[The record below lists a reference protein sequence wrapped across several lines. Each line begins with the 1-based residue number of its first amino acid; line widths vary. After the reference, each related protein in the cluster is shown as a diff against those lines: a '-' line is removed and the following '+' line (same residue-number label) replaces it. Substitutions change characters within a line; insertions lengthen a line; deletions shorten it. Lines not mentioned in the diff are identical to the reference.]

1 MATLWLRHNYYDY
14 LKYNKHLVIIFV
26 IMFDPSLLDLA
37 NFLPKD
43 DTEVIIVGETVVTE
57 YMAYSKEMWSNRNYW
72 LGGQVK
78 LSLTEKITDV
88 LMDKVRKVNVES
100 GDYACDVA
108 AATAAANPLRK
119 SLCFSASNSWEMA
132 SIQRSQ
138 RQFSEIIVVVKRYRE
153 VMRRRVLAELE
164 KTPLNADVNG
174 VIMSLCG

>member
-1 MATLWLRHNYYDY
+1 M
-14 LKYNKHLVIIFV
+14 VVIFV
-26 IMFDPSLLDLA
+26 MFDPSLLDLA

-43 DTEVIIVGETVVTE
+43 DTEVIIAGETVVAE
-57 YMAYSKEMWSNRNYW
+57 YIKYTKEMWSNQNYW
-72 LGGQVK
+72 LGGQLK
-78 LSLTEKITDV
+78 LSPTEKITDS
-88 LMDKVRKVNVES
+88 LMDKVRKINAES

-138 RQFSEIIVVVKRYRE
+138 RQFAEIIVIVKRYRE

>member
-1 MATLWLRHNYYDY
+1 MPWLSHNYYDY
-14 LKYNKHLVIIFV
+14 LKYNKHTVVIFV

-37 NFLPKD
+37 NFLPND
-43 DTEVIIVGETVVTE
+43 TTEVIVVGETVVTE
-57 YMAYSKEMWSNRNYW
+57 YIKYTKETWTNGNYW
-72 LGGQVK
+72 LGGQLK
-78 LSLTEKITDV
+78 LSPTEKITDS
-88 LMDKVRKVNVES
+88 LMDKVRKINAES
-100 GDYACDVA
+100 GDYAC
-108 AATAAANPLRK
+108 
-119 SLCFSASNSWEMA
+119 NSWEMA

>member
-1 MATLWLRHNYYDY
+1 MVGYKPGLRHNYYDY
-14 LKYNKHLVIIFV
+14 LKYNKHLVVIFV

-37 NFLPKD
+37 IFLPKD

-57 YMAYSKEMWSNRNYW
+57 YMVYTKEMWANGNYW

-78 LSLTEKITDV
+78 LSPTEKITDS
-88 LMDKVRKVNVES
+88 LLRKVNAES
-100 GDYACDVA
+100 GDY
-108 AATAAANPLRK
+108 
-119 SLCFSASNSWEMA
+119 ASNSWEMA

-138 RQFSEIIVVVKRYRE
+138 RQFAEIIVVVKRYRE

>member
-1 MATLWLRHNYYDY
+1 MV
-14 LKYNKHLVIIFV
+14 VIFI

-100 GDYACDVA
+100 GDYAC
-108 AATAAANPLRK
+108 
-119 SLCFSASNSWEMA
+119 NSWEMA

-138 RQFSEIIVVVKRYRE
+138 RQFAEIIVVVKRYRE

-164 KTPLNADVNG
+164 KMPLNADVNG